1 MIIKLTGTG
10 SGKADLRCDGWKGSR
25 HIQFAIKVRGEKY
38 LKSIEVFE
46 SQKDQKDKQTDGAK
60 KPAKYEM
67 VFAGGEYWNQVSG
80 DDSSQIELNGTTL
93 VLHLKK
99 IIVQAIYYNLSNG
112 LFIEIED
119 LEPGGPK
126 VSGGIRE
133 DKNCPVTTTSGNGR
147 IESSSGMGQFL
158 GDDPEPDP
166 APEQNGAAAEGTA
179 ETENASQTG
188 DAAEG
193 AGGAGAAE
201 VADAAGTAG
210 DTAGKPS
217 SEGDESQSGSAT
229 ETGAAGTEAA
239 DSAGADASAGADGT
253 KIDADGAGAPDGSAG
268 GSPVEQPAGKHF
280 PWKTVIILLVTLL
293 VIAALAV
300 GGWFLWKKFGSMLM
314 GLFPQ
319 PVPAKVEDPCS
330 VESATDELKF
340 ISECA
345 GESASD
351 ESLRKI
357 IADGKAH
364 NKCSIAK
371 KIYLS
376 KIYSDGTWS
385 LEYAKEFDPASGGSS
400 CFPANAKDA
409 VYWYRQAEDLGV
421 KLDDATAK
429 HVSELEAQGSG
440 K

>member
-25 HIQFAIKVRGEKY
+25 HIQFAIQDREEKY
-38 LKSIEVFE
+38 LKSRKIVEDP
-46 SQKDQKDKQTDGAK
+46 KNKQADGAK
-60 KPAKYEM
+60 KPDKYEI
-67 VFAGGEYWNQVSG
+67 VFAGGKYWNQVSG
-80 DDSSQIELNGTTL
+80 DDSSQIELDGTTL
-93 VLHLKK
+93 LLHLKSS
-99 IIVQAIYYNLSNG
+99 IVQAIYYNLSNG
-112 LFIEIED
+112 LFLEIED

-126 VSGGIRE
+126 ASGGIRE
-133 DKNCPVTTTSGNGR
+133 DKNFPVTTTSGNGR
-147 IESSSGMGQFL
+147 IESSAGVEQFL

-166 APEQNGAAAEGTA
+166 APEQNGAAAEGA
-179 ETENASQTG
+179 AGAENASQTG

-201 VADAAGTAG
+201 GADAAGTAG

-239 DSAGADASAGADGT
+239 DAAGADDSAGADGT
-253 KIDADGAGAPDGSAG
+253 KTDADGAGAPDGSAG

-280 PWKTVIILLVTLL
+280 PWKTVILILVTLL

-300 GGWFLWKKFGSMLM
+300 GGWFLWKKFGSMLT

-340 ISECA
+340 ISKCA
-345 GESASD
+345 GESVSD

-385 LEYAKEFDPASGGSS
+385 LEYAKEFDPAAGGSS
-400 CFPANAKDA
+400 CFPADAKDA

>member
-25 HIQFAIKVRGEKY
+25 HIQFAIKDRGEKY

-188 DAAEG
+188 D
-193 AGGAGAAE
+193 
-201 VADAAGTAG
+201 
-210 DTAGKPS
+210 S
-217 SEGDESQSGSAT
+217 LQR
-229 ETGAAGTEAA
+229 
-239 DSAGADASAGADGT
+239 
-253 KIDADGAGAPDGSAG
+253 
-268 GSPVEQPAGKHF
+268 
-280 PWKTVIILLVTLL
+280 
-293 VIAALAV
+293 ALAE
-300 GGWFLWKKFGSMLM
+300 
-314 GLFPQ
+314 
-319 PVPAKVEDPCS
+319 PVRPKWLTRQGPRETRP
-330 VESATDELKF
+330 ESRHLREMSLSQALLLRPELQELKRL
-340 ISECA
+340 IQPEQMLPLALTGPKLTLMAPALLTALPGALLWSSLQ
-345 GESASD
+345 ESTSPG
-351 ESLRKI
+351 RR
-357 IADGKAH
+357 
-364 NKCSIAK
+364 
-371 KIYLS
+371 
-376 KIYSDGTWS
+376 
-385 LEYAKEFDPASGGSS
+385 SS
-400 CFPANAKDA
+400 SF
-409 VYWYRQAEDLGV
+409 L
-421 KLDDATAK
+421 
-429 HVSELEAQGSG
+429 
-440 K
+440 

>member
-25 HIQFAIKVRGEKY
+25 HIRFAIQDRGDKY
-38 LKSIEVFE
+38 LKSIEIVE
-46 SQKDQKDKQTDGAK
+46 DQKDKQKDGAK

-67 VFAGGEYWNQVSG
+67 VFAGGKYWNEVSG

-99 IIVQAIYYNLSNG
+99 IIVQAIYYNLSSG

-119 LEPGGPK
+119 LEPGGQK
-126 VSGGIRE
+126 ASGGIRE
-133 DKNCPVTTTSGNGR
+133 DMKCPVTTTSGNGR
-147 IESSSGMGQFL
+147 IESSAGVEQFL
-158 GDDPEPDP
+158 GDDEPEPSPQPEP
-166 APEQNGAAAEGTA
+166 APEPEPGPQPVPEPEPAPEPEPGPQPVPEPEPEPEPAPEPGPQPGPQPGP
-179 ETENASQTG
+179 EPGPEPGPQPG
-188 DAAEG
+188 
-193 AGGAGAAE
+193 
-201 VADAAGTAG
+201 
-210 DTAGKPS
+210 GKPS
-217 SEGDESQSGSAT
+217 LLG
-229 ETGAAGTEAA
+229 
-239 DSAGADASAGADGT
+239 
-253 KIDADGAGAPDGSAG
+253 KII
-268 GSPVEQPAGKHF
+268 KLL
-280 PWKTVIILLVTLL
+280 IILLI
-293 VIAALAV
+293 IAALAF
-300 GGWFLWKKFGSMLM
+300 GGWFLWKKFGSMLT
-314 GLFPQ
+314 GLVPQ
-319 PVPAKVEDPCS
+319 PAPAEVEDPCS
-330 VESATDELKF
+330 VGSATDELKF

-345 GESASD
+345 GASASD
-351 ESLRKI
+351 DSLRKI

>member
-25 HIQFAIKVRGEKY
+25 HIRFAIQDRGDKY
-38 LKSIEVFE
+38 LKSIEIVE
-46 SQKDQKDKQTDGAK
+46 DQKDKQKDGAK

-67 VFAGGEYWNQVSG
+67 VFAGGKYWNEVSG

-99 IIVQAIYYNLSNG
+99 IIVQAIYYNLSSG

-119 LEPGGPK
+119 LEPGGQK
-126 VSGGIRE
+126 ASGGIRE
-133 DKNCPVTTTSGNGR
+133 DMKCPVTTTSGNGR
-147 IESSSGMGQFL
+147 IESSAGVEQFL
-158 GDDPEPDP
+158 GDDEPEPSPQPEP
-166 APEQNGAAAEGTA
+166 APEPEPGPQPVPEP
-179 ETENASQTG
+179 E
-188 DAAEG
+188 
-193 AGGAGAAE
+193 
-201 VADAAGTAG
+201 
-210 DTAGKPS
+210 P
-217 SEGDESQSGSAT
+217 
-229 ETGAAGTEAA
+229 
-239 DSAGADASAGADGT
+239 
-253 KIDADGAGAPDGSAG
+253 APAPEPEPGPQ
-268 GSPVEQPAGKHF
+268 PVPEPEPEPAPEPEPF
-280 PWKTVIILLVTLL
+280 
-293 VIAALAV
+293 
-300 GGWFLWKKFGSMLM
+300 GGWFLWKKFGSMLT

-330 VESATDELKF
+330 VGSATDELKF

-345 GESASD
+345 GASASD
-351 ESLRKI
+351 DSLRKI

>member
-25 HIQFAIKVRGEKY
+25 HIRFAIQDRGDKY
-38 LKSIEVFE
+38 LKSIEIVE
-46 SQKDQKDKQTDGAK
+46 DQKDKQKDGAK

-67 VFAGGEYWNQVSG
+67 VFAGGKYWNEVSG

-99 IIVQAIYYNLSNG
+99 IIVQAIYYNLSSG

-119 LEPGGPK
+119 LEPGGQK
-126 VSGGIRE
+126 ASGGIRE
-133 DKNCPVTTTSGNGR
+133 DMKCPVTTTSGNGR
-147 IESSSGMGQFL
+147 IESSAGVEQFL
-158 GDDPEPDP
+158 GDDEPEPSPQPEP
-166 APEQNGAAAEGTA
+166 APEPGPQPGPQPGPEPGP
-179 ETENASQTG
+179 EPGPQPG
-188 DAAEG
+188 
-193 AGGAGAAE
+193 
-201 VADAAGTAG
+201 
-210 DTAGKPS
+210 GKPS
-217 SEGDESQSGSAT
+217 LLG
-229 ETGAAGTEAA
+229 
-239 DSAGADASAGADGT
+239 
-253 KIDADGAGAPDGSAG
+253 KII
-268 GSPVEQPAGKHF
+268 KLL
-280 PWKTVIILLVTLL
+280 IILLI
-293 VIAALAV
+293 IAALAF
-300 GGWFLWKKFGSMLM
+300 GGWFLWKKFGSMLT
-314 GLFPQ
+314 GLVPQ
-319 PVPAKVEDPCS
+319 PAPAEVEDPCS
-330 VESATDELKF
+330 VGSATDELKF

-345 GESASD
+345 GASASD
-351 ESLRKI
+351 DSLRKI

>member
-25 HIQFAIKVRGEKY
+25 HIRFAIKDRGEKY

-166 APEQNGAAAEGTA
+166 AP
-179 ETENASQTG
+179 
-188 DAAEG
+188 
-193 AGGAGAAE
+193 
-201 VADAAGTAG
+201 
-210 DTAGKPS
+210 
-217 SEGDESQSGSAT
+217 
-229 ETGAAGTEAA
+229 
-239 DSAGADASAGADGT
+239 DGT
-253 KIDADGAGAPDGSAG
+253 KIDADGAGAPDGSVG

-340 ISECA
+340 ISKCA